1 MHLYL
6 AIAIATAL
14 VVAPEGDAAVS
25 EPPVSSLT
33 CTISSSGMSHGRPS
47 ETEVGTP
54 VGPSRKRLRAHA
66 AKAIDADSHHHVRK
80 ITAFLDGGELAVGV
94 S

>member
-33 CTISSSGMSHGRPS
+33 YTISSSGMSHGRPHAKRKS
-47 ETEVGTP
+47 ERQ
-54 VGPSRKRLRAHA
+54 SAQA
-66 AKAIDADSHHHVRK
+66 ASA
-80 ITAFLDGGELAVGV
+80 
-94 S
+94 

>member
-33 CTISSSGMSHGRPS
+33 CTISSSGMSHGRPQAKRPAKRKC
-47 ETEVGTP
+47 EVGTSKRNASRP
-54 VGPSRKRLRAHA
+54 KGPCGQ
-66 AKAIDADSHHHVRK
+66 SH
-80 ITAFLDGGELAVGV
+80 
-94 S
+94 